1 MNQKYLKDDLLAGIV
16 VFFVAVPLCLGIAVA
31 SGVPP
36 ISGLIAGIIGGIVIG
51 FLSKSQVSVSGP
63 AAGLVAIVL
72 AGIISTG
79 SLPAF
84 FLAVFLAG
92 ILQFLLGLGRA
103 GTIAYF
109 FPSSVIKGMLTA
121 IGIIIIMKQI
131 THFIGYDADY
141 EGDLSFMQA
150 DGENT
155 FSAFIKA
162 FNYFHWGVALTG
174 IISLLTIILWDKYKS
189 GKLAVIPGALLGVV
203 AGLIMNAIFKAMELN
218 HLVILPEHLVNI
230 PVVENLGGISD
241 LLTFPDF
248 GQISNKEVW
257 LVAITIALVA
267 SIETLL
273 TIEATDKIDPKK
285 RVTPTNRELMAQGVG
300 NSLSGLIGGLPITS
314 VIIRSSANINSG
326 GKTKTSSIFHGFL
339 LLIGTVLLASL
350 LNEIPL
356 TSLAAILLVT
366 GWKLANPK
374 VFKEM
379 FSLNIYQWLPFIVT
393 VVAIVLTDLLIGIGI
408 GIAVSVVFLLIK
420 NLQNTHFIRTE
431 SQNGKRAIRIEL
443 TKEVSFLNKATMLI
457 TLDRIQPDSHL
468 IIDASQTFYIDY
480 DVLEVIKEFAY
491 EKAPE
496 KNINVELV
504 GFKESYGIIPNKNID
519 LETT

>member
-1 MNQKYLKDDLLAGIV
+1 MNTKYLKDDLLAGIV
-16 VFFVAVPLCLGIAVA
+16 VFFVAVPLCLGIALA

-36 ISGLIAGIIGGIVIG
+36 ISGLIAGIIGGLVIG
-51 FLSKSQVSVSGP
+51 FLSQSQVSVSGP

-72 AGIISTG
+72 AGIASTG

-92 ILQFLLGLGRA
+92 ILQFGLGLARA

-131 THFIGYDADY
+131 THFVGYDVDY
-141 EGDLSFMQA
+141 EGDLSFWQE

-162 FNYFHWGVALTG
+162 FNYIHPGVAVAG
-174 IISLLTIILWDKYKS
+174 IVSLLTIVFWDKFKK
-189 GKLAVIPGALLGVV
+189 GKAAIVPGALLGVV
-203 AGLIMNAIFKAMELN
+203 AGLLINALYKAMELEN
-218 HLVILPEHLVNI
+218 MIIYPEHLVNI
-230 PVVENLGGISD
+230 PVLESASEIGK

-248 GQISNKEVW
+248 SQIGNKEVW
-257 LVAITIALVA
+257 IVAITIALVA

-273 TIEATDKIDPKK
+273 TIEATDKIDPQK
-285 RVTPTNRELMAQGVG
+285 RVTPTNRELMAQGAG
-300 NSLSGLIGGLPITS
+300 NTLSGLIGGLPITS

-326 GKTKTSSIFHGFL
+326 GKTKISSIFHGFL
-339 LLIGTVLLASL
+339 LLIGTLVLASF
-350 LNEIPL
+350 LNQIPL

-379 FSLNIYQWLPFIVT
+379 FGLSIYQWLPFIVT
-393 VVAIVLTDLLIGIGI
+393 VIAIVLTDLLIGIGI
-408 GIAVSVVFLLIK
+408 GIVVSIVFLLIK
-420 NLQNTHFIRTE
+420 NLQNTHFITTR
-431 SQNGKRAIRIEL
+431 SKNGKKSIKIEL

-457 TLDRIQPDSHL
+457 TLDRIKPESSL
-468 IIDASQTFYIDY
+468 IIDASNSFYIDY
-480 DVLEVIKEFAY
+480 DVLEVIREFATI
-491 EKAPE
+491 KAPE
-496 KNINVELV
+496 KNIEVELV
-504 GFKESYGIIPNKNID
+504 GFKEEYGIIENEDINM
-519 LETT
+519 ETT